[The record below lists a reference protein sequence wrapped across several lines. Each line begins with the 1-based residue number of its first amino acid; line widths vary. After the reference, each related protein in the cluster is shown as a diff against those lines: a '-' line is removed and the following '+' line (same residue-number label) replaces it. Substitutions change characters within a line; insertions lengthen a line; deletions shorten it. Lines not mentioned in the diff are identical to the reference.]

1 MPYTIRISPRARHVR
16 LTMSARDGLVVVV
29 PRGFDRRRVP
39 EILRDGR
46 RWIERTAA
54 KIARQRESLPPHE
67 EIKPPDC
74 LALRAIGREC
84 AVEYCPA
91 DSERAYV
98 MESAGA
104 RLRQGFVGLP
114 TARGTRDARLL
125 AVCGKVDNIVTIRNA
140 LRRWLR
146 RAAEEHLAPW
156 LNEIASE
163 KQFALSG
170 IAVRAQRT
178 RWASCSR
185 KGTINLNLRML
196 FLPPELVRYIF
207 IHELCHT
214 VHPNHSARFWA
225 LVGRHAPDYKAH
237 RARLRDAW
245 RLAPAWLDGG

>member
-1 MPYTIRISPRARHVR
+1 
-16 LTMSARDGLVVVV
+16 MSVRDGLVVVV
-29 PRGFDRRRVP
+29 PRGFDRRRIP

-54 KIARQRESLPPHE
+54 KIERQRESLPPHE
-67 EIKPPDC
+67 DIKPPATAGKPDC

-98 MESAGA
+98 MESAGD
-104 RLRQGFVGLP
+104 R
-114 TARGTRDARLL
+114 L
-125 AVCGKVDNIVTIRNA
+125 AVCGKVDNVVTIRNA

-146 RAAEEHLAPW
+146 RAAEERLAPR
-156 LNEIASE
+156 LAEIASE

-185 KGTINLNLRML
+185 KGTINLNVRVL

-245 RLAPAWLDGG
+245 RLAPAWLDGA